1 MNLKQKE
8 KLAYLVGV
16 ALGDGNL
23 SNPNGRAIRLRI
35 SCFSGYPKIAD
46 EIMQAIRILLPQNKI
61 SIVKK
66 QGRCFDISVYSNK
79 LEEWMPWEV
88 GKGSK
93 IKQNAHVPD
102 WILENPKFSKACLC
116 GLIQTDG
123 CIYVDRGYQM
133 VNFTN
138 NIEELWLDVRKM
150 IENLGFKP
158 NVLKIL
164 NDHGNFKY
172 TVRVSRD
179 AKRFIRV
186 LKLYKA

>member
-1 MNLKQKE
+1 MNKKQE
-8 KLAYLVGV
+8 ERLAYIVGV

-46 EIMQAIRILLPQNKI
+46 EIVQTLHILLPQNKV
-61 SIVKK
+61 SIVKR

-79 LEEWMPWEV
+79 LAEWMPWKV
-88 GKGSK
+88 KKGSK
-93 IKQNAHVPD
+93 IEQNARVPD
-102 WILENPKFSKACLC
+102 WILADLRFSKACLR

-133 VNFTN
+133 VNFVN
-138 NIEELWLDVRKM
+138 VIEALVLDARVM

-158 NVLKIL
+158 NYSKTLCGK
-164 NDHGNFKY
+164 NFKHS
-172 TVRVSRD
+172 VRVSRD
-179 AKRFIRV
+179 ADRFIRE
-186 LKLYKA
+186 LRLYKA

>member
-46 EIMQAIRILLPQNKI
+46 EITQTIQALLPQNKI

-79 LEEWMPWEV
+79 LAEWMPWEV

-102 WILENPKFSKACLC
+102 WIRADQRFSKACLR

-123 CIYVDRGYQM
+123 CIYTDRGYQM
-133 VNFTN
+133 VNFTS
-138 NIEELWLDVRKM
+138 NIEVLWLDVRKM
-150 IENLGFKP
+150 VEDLGFKP

-164 NDHGNFKY
+164 NDYGNFKY

-179 AKRFIRV
+179 AKRFIRT
-186 LKLYKA
+186 LKLCKA